1 MSNNGGAESYPF
13 MSKKRSLEGGGTH
26 NTEHDLAAA
35 CWYRRADLLL
45 LFSDGPEVKKV
56 ASQSEIDSSLC
67 MFETSIALL
76 L

>member
-13 MSKKRSLEGGGTH
+13 MSKKRSLEGGGTN
-26 NTEHDLAAA
+26 NTERYLASISLYRAA
-35 CWYRRADLLL
+35 DFL

-67 MFETSIALL
+67 MFEKSIAILL
-76 L
+76 